1 MASGHNSLHVLAS
14 DAISSGVIPGA
25 VVAAGR
31 PGRAPLIQAFG
42 QRQIDPQPEPAAEGT
57 VYDLASLTKALVTSV
72 LVMQAVAEGR
82 LALDDSLGRHL
93 DALAALAD
101 HPDVTLRRVL
111 AHAGGFPAHRKFYD
125 DLLDKADPRPVGA
138 QAVVSLAAAEPL
150 AYAPGSRSVYSDLG
164 FILLG
169 AVVERVLG
177 GRLDELAERLI
188 FAPLG
193 IGLRFVDLRVQAPT
207 ENLCGSLVAPTERC
221 PVRRRLVVGEVHDL
235 NAFAM
240 GGVAGH
246 AGLFGRA
253 SDVLRLAFALCAA
266 YHGRGL
272 DGGAPIASPKILREF
287 WQPAG
292 VPGSTWRLGWDGP
305 SEHGSLAG
313 DVISRRAVGHL
324 GFTGCSLWIDPDQ
337 ETCVVVLTNRVHPI
351 VRDDPRFRAL
361 RPALHDAALRAIDY
375 RAE

>member
-1 MASGHNSLHVLAS
+1 L
-14 DAISSGVIPGA
+14 
-25 VVAAGR
+25 
-31 PGRAPLIQAFG
+31 
-42 QRQIDPQPEPAAEGT
+42 EG
-57 VYDLASLTKALVTSV
+57 S
-72 LVMQAVAEGR
+72 
-82 LALDDSLGRHL
+82 
-93 DALAALAD
+93 
-101 HPDVTLRRVL
+101 PDVTLRRVL

-125 DLLDKADPRPVGA
+125 DLLDKVDPQPVGA
-138 QAVVSLAAAEPL
+138 PAVVTLAAGEPL

-169 AVVERVLG
+169 AIVEHVLG
-177 GRLDELAERLI
+177 GRLDELAQRLI
-188 FAPLG
+188 FEPLG
-193 IGLRFVDLRVQAPT
+193 LGLCFVDLRVQAPAAS
-207 ENLCGSLVAPTERC
+207 LCGSPVAPTERC

-240 GGVAGH
+240 GGIAGH
-246 AGLFGRA
+246 AGLFGCA

-272 DGGAPIASPKILREF
+272 DGGQPLVSPPILREF

-313 DVISRRAVGHL
+313 DLISRRAVGHL
-324 GFTGCSLWIDPDQ
+324 GFTGCSLWIDPAQ
-337 ETCVVVLTNRVHPI
+337 ETCVVVLTNRVHPE

-375 RAE
+375 QAE

>member
-1 MASGHNSLHVLAS
+1 MASEYNSLHALAL

-31 PGRAPLIQAFG
+31 FGQAPLIQAFG
-42 QRQIDPQPEPAAEGT
+42 QRQVEPQPAPAAEDT

-72 LVMQAVAEGR
+72 LVMRAVSEGR
-82 LALDDSLGRHL
+82 LDLDEALGRHL
-93 DALAALAD
+93 PALVD
-101 HPDVTLRRVL
+101 RPEVTLRRVL

-125 DLLDKADPRPVGA
+125 DLLDKGDPRPVGA

-150 AYAPGSRSVYSDLG
+150 VYAPGSRSLYSDLG

-177 GRLDELAERLI
+177 GPLDELAERLI
-188 FAPLG
+188 FGPLG
-193 IGLRFVDLRVQAPT
+193 IGLRFVDLRVQGPAA
-207 ENLCGSLVAPTERC
+207 NLCGSPVAPTERC

-240 GGVAGH
+240 GGIAGH

-253 SDVLRLAFALCAA
+253 SDVLRLGFALCAA

-272 DGGAPIASPKILREF
+272 DSGDPIVSPQILREF

-305 SEHGSLAG
+305 SENGSLAG
-313 DVISRRAVGHL
+313 DLISRRAVGHL
-324 GFTGCSLWIDPDQ
+324 GFTGCSLWIDPEQ
-337 ETCVVVLTNRVHPI
+337 EACVVVLTNRVHPI
-351 VRDDPRFRAL
+351 VRDDPRFRVL
-361 RPALHDAALRAIDY
+361 RPALHDAALRAVDY
-375 RAE
+375 QAE